1 MHLPETAFR
10 AELRVLF
17 PRIVE
22 GIVGVRKV
30 QWVVWVVWKVHLM
43 MGRSYR
49 ATRETQ
55 SRDALSAT
63 NVASVILHT
72 TATRVPPS
80 LWQIE
85 QSKHQCI
92 PSQAHNA
99 DSRQ

>member
-63 NVASVILHT
+63 NLASAFSEPPV
-72 TATRVPPS
+72 ATRP
-80 LWQIE
+80 
-85 QSKHQCI
+85 
-92 PSQAHNA
+92 
-99 DSRQ
+99 